1 MIKLIKGFR
10 DLLPGDT
17 ELWQH
22 VEEAA
27 RKAFAD
33 FGFSEIRLPL
43 LEKTELFA
51 RSIGADTDIVE
62 KEMYTFEDRGG
73 DMLTLRPEATAGVVR
88 SYIEHG
94 FGASDPVQKLFTIG
108 PMFRRERPQKG
119 RFRQFFQINAE
130 FFGAAEP
137 QADVLLLWMAAGF
150 FTRLN
155 VPDIAIHLNSLGCPE
170 CRPAYRDALL
180 AFLAGKESDLCENC
194 QRRYR
199 QNPLRVLDCKAKT
212 CRELTEGAPSITEH
226 LCPDC
231 KEHFSFVT
239 RGLSGLGVDY
249 VLNPRLV
256 RGLDYY
262 TRTTFE
268 VQTASLGAQNA
279 VAGGGRYD
287 GLVKALGG
295 PDTPAVGF
303 AVGMDR
309 LVELLKGNDYG
320 LSRGPAVYVAC
331 LGDAAREK
339 GFFLQAELCSAGVA
353 AEMDYN
359 SRSLKSLMK
368 RADKT
373 GARRVLILGDDELS
387 RGVAVVRNLADKSQE
402 ELPLD
407 GISDYFL
414 KGSTA

>member
-10 DLLPGDT
+10 DLLPGEI

-22 VEEAA
+22 VEAVA
-27 RKAFAD
+27 RRTFSD
-33 FGFSEIRLPL
+33 FCFSEIRLPL
-43 LEKTELFA
+43 LETTELFA

-73 DMLTLRPEATAGVVR
+73 DMITLRPEATAGVVR

-119 RFRQFFQINAE
+119 RFRQFSQINAE

-137 QADVLLLWMAAGF
+137 QADVLVLFMATAF
-150 FTRLN
+150 FSRLR
-155 VPDIAIHLNSLGCPE
+155 VPDIAIHLNSLGCPD
-170 CRPAYRDALL
+170 CRPAYRETLL
-180 AFLAGKESDLCENC
+180 AFLSERKDRLCENC
-194 QRRYR
+194 LRRYV
-199 QNPLRVLDCKAKT
+199 QNPLRVLDCKAQG
-212 CRELTEGAPSITEH
+212 CRELTDGAPSIADH
-226 LCPDC
+226 LCPAC
-231 KEHFSFVT
+231 RQHFEFVKK
-239 RGLSGLGVDY
+239 GLSDLGAGF
-249 VLNPRLV
+249 VLDPRLV

-268 VQTASLGAQNA
+268 VQTTSLGAQNA

-320 LSRGPAVYVAC
+320 LSRGPAVYLAC

-339 GFFLQAELCSAGVA
+339 GFLLLAALCRAGVA
-353 AEMDYN
+353 AEMDFGA
-359 SRSLKSLMK
+359 RSMKSLMK

-373 GARRVLILGDDELS
+373 RARKAIILGEDELA
-387 RGVAVVRNLADKSQE
+387 RGVAVVRNLSDKSQE
-402 ELPLD
+402 EVSLD
-407 GISDYFL
+407 RIVAYFSEATSL
-414 KGSTA
+414 